1 MRKLLLT
8 LALGLGLIAPAFGQ
22 LVTQPTLSGTECWN
36 AGQGPGGPGSFIC
49 ADLVR
54 NSRQHFVGTIAG
66 NLTLGTGTTA
76 ILADGG
82 NFIATAQ
89 PAAATLTLPPNPV
102 PDGAVVCLTN
112 PTNAAFA
119 TNVVTFAANTN
130 QTLTATTALTTLGAG
145 SSACVMFNLANTN
158 WYRIQ

>member
-1 MRKLLLT
+1 VA
-8 LALGLGLIAPAFGQ
+8 LACGYAYAQIA
-22 LVTQPTLSGTECWN
+22 QPTLSGNECWN

-49 ADLVR
+49 VDLVR
-54 NSRQHFVGTIAG
+54 NSRQHFVGTIAASQV
-66 NLTLGTGTTA
+66 LGGAGTQSA

-89 PAAATLTLPPNPV
+89 PLAATLTLPPNPF
-102 PDGAVVCLTN
+102 PDGGIVCLTN

-119 TNVVTFAANTN
+119 TNVVTFAANTG
-130 QTLTATTALTTLGAG
+130 QTLVATTALTTLGAG
-145 SSACVMFNLANTN
+145 SSACVMFNLANTT